1 MDLPFDGGISHYL
14 KTEEPKALHRARLM
28 RA

>member
-1 MDLPFDGGISHYL
+1 MDLPFDGGITRYL
-14 KTEEPKALHRARLM
+14 KTKEPKALHRARLM